1 MEDAEL
7 VERDGVLYV
16 RFADGYEMPYEGADV
31 QSIDQPD
38 PNLPSPDAQATAL
51 DAIISRPR
59 QGYRFGDVGSRAGN
73 ETLGAAGAMLTGD
86 GTTVRSMLPDSV
98 QQYFP
103 PQLGGLADG
112 AFGGLLGLVGGVE
125 KGVGY
130 GAEVVDAGAR
140 GLLGML
146 GMTPR
151 YAPGTGA
158 EVLAR
163 DILGGLEVTGVGP
176 EARTLGV
183 LGRAAK
189 VMGGVR

>member
-31 QSIDQPD
+31 QFIDQPD
-38 PNLPSPDAQATAL
+38 PNLPSPDDQATAL

-59 QGYRFGDVGSRAGN
+59 QGYQFGDVGARAGN
-73 ETLGAAGAMLTGD
+73 ETLAAAGDVLANAGNVTRAALPE
-86 GTTVRSMLPDSV
+86 SMQPYLSPAWGRIPDI
-98 QQYFP
+98 
-103 PQLGGLADG
+103 GLA
-112 AFGGLLGLVGGVE
+112 GLLGLVGGVE

-130 GAEVVDAGAR
+130 GAEVLDAGAR
-140 GLLGML
+140 GIMDML
-146 GMTPR
+146 GVTPR

-158 EVLAR
+158 EALAR

-176 EARTLGV
+176 EARTLEA
-183 LGRAAK
+183 LGRTAK
-189 VMGGVR
+189 TMRGVR